1 MFKFSEKSHDDL
13 IKEWQ
18 KNPEFRKAY
27 QALEKEF
34 NPKAQSTDSK
44 INVNKKTRRASEK

>member
-1 MFKFSEKSHDDL
+1 MFKFSEKTHDDL
-13 IKEWQ
+13 IKTWQ

-34 NPKAQSTDSK
+34 NPKAKSVDFK
-44 INVNKKTRRASEK
+44 IKSNAKTRRASEK

>member
-1 MFKFSEKSHDDL
+1 MFKFSKKTHDDL
-13 IKEWQ
+13 IKTWQ

-34 NPKAQSTDSK
+34 NPKAKSGDSK
-44 INVNKKTRRASEK
+44 IKPNDKTRRTSEK